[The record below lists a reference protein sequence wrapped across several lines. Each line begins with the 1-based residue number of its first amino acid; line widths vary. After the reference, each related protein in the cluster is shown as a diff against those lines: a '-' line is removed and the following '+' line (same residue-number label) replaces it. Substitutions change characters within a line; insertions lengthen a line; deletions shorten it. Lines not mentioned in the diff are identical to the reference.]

1 MTESGTMSESTSI
14 VIVGGGHAAAQL
26 CAGLLAAGRAI
37 GVHLVCEETELPY
50 QRPPLSKA
58 FLKQPQEALQHHR
71 PESWFADAGITVHR
85 ADPAV
90 AIDRLGKSVRLR
102 SGKQLRYD
110 RLVLATGA
118 RARRLPHLPDGLQNV
133 AVLRSAADAVRLR
146 ELLAHVGHLTVVGGG
161 FIGLEVAASALALGR
176 RVDVLESAPRLL
188 MRSVSLE
195 VGDHVLQ
202 THRANGMVVRVGVAV
217 GAFRIGADRLQTLTV
232 DGVETPVDL
241 LVLGIGAVPEHA
253 LASAAGLQCDNG
265 IVVDEFMQTSDP
277 AILAIGDCTNFPEP
291 TTAHRLRLESVQ
303 NANDQAKVAAAT
315 LCGAPQ
321 PYRAVPW
328 FWSEQ
333 GSLRLQMAGLGSHDA
348 TRFRRKGS
356 SDGSFSILHYVAGRL
371 ASVES
376 VNAPLDHM
384 AARKLLETRRNVA
397 PEIACDSSM
406 PLKAHV

>member
-1 MTESGTMSESTSI
+1 MSGSASI

-26 CAGLLAAGRAI
+26 CAGLLAAGRAA
-37 GVHLVCEETELPY
+37 GVHLVCEEPELPY

-71 PESWFADAGITVHR
+71 HESWFADAGITVHL

-90 AIDRLGKSVRLR
+90 AIDRIGRSVRLR
-102 SGKQLRYD
+102 SGRHLRYE

-118 RARRLPHLPDGLQNV
+118 RGRRLPHLPDGLQNV
-133 AVLRSAADAVRLR
+133 AVLRSAADASRLR
-146 ELLAHVGHLTVVGGG
+146 ELLGRFDHLTVVGGG
-161 FIGLEVAASALALGR
+161 FIGLEVAASALALGK

-188 MRSVSLE
+188 MRSVSPE
-195 VGDHVLQ
+195 VADHVLQ
-202 THRANGMVVRVGVAV
+202 THRGKGMVVRVGVAV
-217 GAFRIGADRLQTLTV
+217 GGFGTGVDRLETLTV

-241 LVLGIGAVPEHA
+241 LVVGIGAVPEHD

-265 IVVDEFMQTSDP
+265 TVVDEYMQSSDP

-291 TTAHRLRLESVQ
+291 TTGHRLRLESVQ
-303 NANDQAKVAAAT
+303 NANDQAKAAVAT

-333 GSLRLQMAGLGSHDA
+333 GSLRLQMVGLASQHA

-356 SDGSFSILHYVAGRL
+356 SEASFSMLHYVAGRL
-371 ASVES
+371 ACVES

-384 AARKLLETRRNVA
+384 AARKLLETGRSVV
-397 PEIACDSSM
+397 PEIACDPSVA
-406 PLKAHV
+406 LKAHL